1 MTSQQAYQKNLFFI
15 AALYNWGATI
25 LFVAL
30 YYISQEHLGLL
41 IKIPEQSLWFFLTFM
56 AVFIFGLGYYFIFRD
71 LERNRDIIKLGCVGK
86 ALFFLIFLIYW
97 QKGDVSTVAF
107 GLVCGDAVFSILFA
121 QVLYTLKR

>member
-86 ALFFLIFLIYW
+86 ALFFLIFLIY
-97 QKGDVSTVAF
+97 
-107 GLVCGDAVFSILFA
+107 
-121 QVLYTLKR
+121 